1 MRHLVMDKYLN
12 QITLGELLQDNPE
25 FSPLVEEIE
34 TIFSYVVSG
43 EKTFEVLTSV
53 EEIKRTEQTIR
64 SDKESMSASSK
75 TSQLWLGY
83 HIL

>member
-12 QITLGELLQDNPE
+12 HITLGELLQDNPE

-34 TIFSYVVSG
+34 TNFSYVVSG

-83 HIL
+83 HTL